1 MFSGFQQRERPVG
14 QGKRIRRSAAVWR
27 GLIAQQAS
35 SGLAVQ
41 EFCQREGLNASVF
54 WRWRSRLARS
64 KEGRQVR
71 ARPQPGPQ
79 SAAPFIDLG
88 DLRTGGARLEVR
100 LELGSGV
107 VLSIARG

>member
-1 MFSGFQQRERPVG
+1 MFSGFQQRERQVG

-64 KEGRQVR
+64 REGGQVR
-71 ARPQPGPQ
+71 ARPQPAPEA
-79 SAAPFIDLG
+79 AAPFIDLG
-88 DLRTGGARLEVR
+88 DFRTSGARLEVR
-100 LELGSGV
+100 LDLGAGV